1 LLGSSEEQFLNEGCH
16 AKLSHTM
23 PGGAKVV
30 MANQGSWMTPNY
42 AAQDSKMDR
51 ASRMLRILHMRRQEK
66 NLLEEETEV
75 KNLFVE
81 KIEEKESSTD
91 EKNLFEETENA
102 RKQKNKN
109 RTA

>member
-1 LLGSSEEQFLNEGCH
+1 LLGSSEEQFLNAGCH

-42 AAQDSKMDR
+42 AAEDSKMDR

-66 NLLEEETEV
+66 HLLQEETEEKNLLE
-75 KNLFVE
+75 E
-81 KIEEKESSTD
+81 KIEEKESLTD
-91 EKNLFEETENA
+91 EKNLVEETKDA